1 MNDMKLYIRHIA
13 IAAVLLLGLTAC
25 EGFLDTVPTSSV
37 VDKNAM
43 VTLADA
49 GVACNGLYTPL
60 KYYTLYGTY
69 IPYMGD
75 LRADNIFFFFNDT
88 ATTEIYTY

>member
-60 KYYTLYGTY
+60 NI
-69 IPYMGD
+69 IPSTVP
-75 LRADNIFFFFNDT
+75 IFRIW
-88 ATTEIYTY
+88 ATCGPTTFTPVCPTEPAP